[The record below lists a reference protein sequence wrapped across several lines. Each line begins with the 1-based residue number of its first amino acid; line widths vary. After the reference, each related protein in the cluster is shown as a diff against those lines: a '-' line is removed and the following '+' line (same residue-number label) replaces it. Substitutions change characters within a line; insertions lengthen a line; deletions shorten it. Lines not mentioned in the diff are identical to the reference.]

1 MYYCLNINDYYLG
14 YYFYSSTFLNPFNST
29 FFLNIIY
36 DQAKINPF
44 FITLNRLDR
53 TICPI
58 VFMFGYYF
66 ESGPANYKN
75 EM

>member
-1 MYYCLNINDYYLG
+1 MYFKI
-14 YYFYSSTFLNPFNST
+14 
-29 FFLNIIY
+29 
-36 DQAKINPF
+36 KINQHF
-44 FITLNRLDR
+44 FILNRFDR

-58 VFMFGYYF
+58 VCMFGYYF